1 MNAYINSA
9 QVSRIGLWCIR
20 DLGGGTGGTLFGIS
34 RDGYYFQIVT
44 ARRVQRFVQKAIQVK
59 EVK

>member
-20 DLGGGTGGTLFGIS
+20 DLGGGTLLGIP